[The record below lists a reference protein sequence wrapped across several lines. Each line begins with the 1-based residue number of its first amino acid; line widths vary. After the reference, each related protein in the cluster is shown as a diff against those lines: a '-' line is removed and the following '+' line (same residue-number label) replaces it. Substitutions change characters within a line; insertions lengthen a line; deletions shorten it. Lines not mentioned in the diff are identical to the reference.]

1 MNLGPVWA
9 IFRREIS
16 SYFLTPVAYVFIV
29 VFLLLTGSFTFQIAR
44 FFERNSADLRDTFF
58 TFLPWFFLFLVP
70 AISMRLWAEERKS
83 GTIEL
88 LLTLPV
94 SMTEAVVGK
103 FLAAWV
109 FSAIALMLTFPL
121 VITVNYLGDPD
132 NGAILTGYLGAL
144 LMAGAYMAIGSCL
157 SGITKNQV
165 IAFILTLSV
174 CLLFV
179 LAGFILDIES
189 LRAVLPGPILDFVVF
204 ASFLNRFD
212 SMAKG
217 VIDARDVIY
226 FLSLT
231 VCWLFANIVVLEIKK
246 AQ

>member
-1 MNLGPVWA
+1 MNPSTIWA
-9 IFRREIS
+9 IFRREIAG
-16 SYFLTPVAYVFIV
+16 YFITPVAYVFIV

-58 TFLPWFFLFLVP
+58 TFVPWFFLFLVP

-94 SMTEAVVGK
+94 SMAEAVVGK
-103 FLAAWV
+103 FLAAWA
-109 FSAIALMLTFPL
+109 FASIALLLTFPL

-132 NGAILTGYLGAL
+132 NGAIATGYIGAL

-179 LAGFILDIES
+179 LSGFILDIES
-189 LRAVLPGPILDFVVF
+189 LRAVVPAPVLNFIVF

-212 SMAKG
+212 SLAKG
-217 VIDARDVIY
+217 VIDARDVVY